1 MDAQG
6 LTSSQRKLVMWYK
19 VTELKSKG
27 LRCVQI
33 AHELGLHR
41 HTVEKYVR
49 MSLEEFQASQAYER
63 DFKYKLDIFEE
74 EVKNELIRAPYLS
87 SRQVHDHLRE
97 HHADFPEVSEK
108 TVFNLVMRVR
118 DKYRIP
124 KTYEENIRPLEK
136 LPESAPGMSMQVD
149 FGEYWMHRNDT
160 RRVKVYFFVAVMS
173 YSRHKFTYFSRSPF
187 TSELT
192 IYAHQLAFQFYGGKP
207 QEIIYDQDKV
217 LIHSENLGDVV
228 LTKAF
233 QAFVSSEHFKCV
245 FCRKSDPQSKGK
257 VENVV
262 KYIKYGFLRG
272 REFTNIE
279 MLNESA
285 LRWLARTAN
294 GLPHSTTKRIP
305 AEAFKEEQPYL
316 TPYTGTPTHPQD
328 GMKEYLVRKDNT
340 ISFHSHLYNVP
351 TGTFN
356 GDGTFVWVCIKDGKV
371 EIYSNET
378 GKMLCRHDV
387 AQIPGQAI
395 LDETIQRP
403 KLPSR
408 KELENY
414 ILSYLD
420 GNAIVAMWLKNLYE
434 SKPRYYRANIN
445 RINTELES
453 FLPEHL
459 IKAFEVC
466 LDKGDY
472 NANDLIS
479 YCDRHFGRIPKG
491 PREPSLNELLPES
504 LQQLPQRSNINDYKS
519 IFV

>member
-19 VTELKSKG
+19 VKELKSKG
-27 LRCVQI
+27 LHCAQI
-33 AHELGLHR
+33 ARELGLHR
-41 HTVEKYVR
+41 HTVEKYVK
-49 MSLEEFQASQAYER
+49 MSLEEFQASEAYER
-63 DFKYKLDIFEE
+63 GFKYKLDIFEE

-97 HHADFPEVSEK
+97 HHTDFPTVSEK
-108 TVFNLVMRVR
+108 TVFNFVMRIR
-118 DKYRIP
+118 DKYQIS
-124 KTYEENIRPLEK
+124 KTYEETFRPMEK
-136 LPESAPGMSMQVD
+136 QPESAPGVSMQAD
-149 FGEYWMHRNDT
+149 FGEYWMHRDDT
-160 RRVKVYFFVAVMS
+160 RRVKVYFFAAVMS
-173 YSRHKFTYFSRSPF
+173 HSRHKFAYFSKTPF
-187 TSELT
+187 TSELA

-207 QEIIYDQDKV
+207 KEIVYDQDKV
-217 LIHSENLGDVV
+217 FIHNENLGDVV

-233 QAFVSSEHFKCV
+233 QAFVSSEHFQCV

-257 VENVV
+257 VENAV

-294 GLPHSTTKRIP
+294 GLPHNTTKRIP

-316 TPYTGTPTHPQD
+316 APYTGTPLHPQD
-328 GMKEYLVRKDNT
+328 GMKEYLVRRDNT
-340 ISFHSHLYNVP
+340 INFHSHFYNVP

-356 GDGTFVWVCIKDGKV
+356 GDGTFVWVCVKDDHV
-371 EIYSNET
+371 EIYNNET
-378 GKMLCRHDV
+378 GKMLVRHPV
-387 AQIPGQAI
+387 AHIPGEAI
-395 LDETIQRP
+395 LDETIQRS

-420 GNAIVAMWLKNLYE
+420 GNALVAMWLKNLYE
-434 SKPRYYRANIN
+434 TKPRYYRANIS
-445 RINTELES
+445 RINAELES
-453 FLPEHL
+453 FLPEAL
-459 IKAFEVC
+459 IKSFEVC

-472 NANDLIS
+472 NANDLII
-479 YCDRHFGRIPKG
+479 YCERHFGRIPKG
-491 PREPSLNELLPES
+491 PREPSLAELLPETLHES
-504 LQQLPQRSNINDYKS
+504 PQRSNINDYKS
-519 IFV
+519 IFA

>member
-1 MDAQG
+1 M
-6 LTSSQRKLVMWYK
+6 
-19 VTELKSKG
+19 
-27 LRCVQI
+27 CI
-33 AHELGLHR
+33 AHELGLYR

-49 MSLEEFQASQAYER
+49 MMLVAFHSSQSCEWE
-63 DFKYKLDIFEE
+63 FKYKLDIYED

-87 SRQVHDHLRE
+87 SRQIHDHLRE
-97 HHADFPEVSEK
+97 HHSDFPAVSEK

-118 DKYRIP
+118 DKYRIS
-124 KTYEENIRPLEK
+124 KTYEETFRPLEK
-136 LPESAPGMSMQVD
+136 LQETAPGVSMQAD
-149 FGEYWMHRNDT
+149 FGEYWMHRDDT

-173 YSRHKFTYFSRSPF
+173 YSRHKFVYFSKTPF
-187 TSELT
+187 TSDLA
-192 IYAHQLAFQFYGGKP
+192 IYAHQLAFRFYGGKP
-207 QEIIYDQDKV
+207 REVIYDQDKV
-217 LIHSENLGDVV
+217 FIHSENYGDLV

-233 QAFVSSEHFKCV
+233 QSFVSSEHFQCV

-262 KYIKYGFLRG
+262 KYVKYGFLRG

-279 MLNESA
+279 MLNESV

-305 AEAFKEEQPYL
+305 AEAFKEEQPCL
-316 TPYTGTPTHPQD
+316 APYTGIPAHPQD

-340 ISFHSHLYNVP
+340 INFHSHFYNVP

-356 GDGTFVWVCIKDGKV
+356 GDGTFVWVCVKDGHV

-378 GKMLCRHDV
+378 GKMLVRHEMS
-387 AQIPGQAI
+387 QIPGRAI

-420 GNAIVAMWLKNLYE
+420 GNALVAMWLKNLYE
-434 SKPRYYRANIN
+434 TKPRYYRANIN
-445 RINTELES
+445 HINAELES
-453 FLPEHL
+453 FLPEAL
-459 IKAFEVC
+459 IKSFEVC

-472 NANDLIS
+472 NANDLIN
-479 YCDRHFGRIPKG
+479 YCERHFGRIPKG
-491 PREPSLNELLPES
+491 PREPSLAELLPETLRS
-504 LQQLPQRSNINDYKS
+504 LPHRLDQRQIVMYEGRYTIRSVTCR
-519 IFV
+519 FLG

>member
-6 LTSSQRKLVMWYK
+6 LTSPQRKLVMWYK
-19 VTELKSKG
+19 VKELKSKG
-27 LRCVQI
+27 LNCVQI

-41 HTVEKYVR
+41 QTVMKYEK
-49 MSLEEFQASQAYER
+49 MTLDEFQASQTYER
-63 DFKYKLDIFEE
+63 DFKHKLDIFEE
-74 EVKNELIRAPYLS
+74 EVKNELIDKPYLS
-87 SRQVHDHLRE
+87 CRQVHDHLRE
-97 HHADFPEVSEK
+97 NHSDFPDVNGK
-108 TVFNLVMRVR
+108 TVFNFVMRIR
-118 DKYRIP
+118 EKYHIT
-124 KTYEENIRPLEK
+124 KTYEETFRPMEK
-136 LPESAPGMSMQVD
+136 IPESEPGRYMQVD

-173 YSRHKFTYFSRSPF
+173 YSRHKFVYFSKTPF
-187 TSELT
+187 TSELA

-207 QEIIYDQDKV
+207 QKIVYDQDKV
-217 LIHSENLGDVV
+217 FIHNENLGDVV
-228 LTKAF
+228 LTRAF
-233 QAFVSSEHFKCV
+233 QAFVSSEHFQCV

-272 REFTNIE
+272 RDFTNIE

-305 AEAFKEEQPYL
+305 AEAFKEELQYL

-340 ISFHSHLYNVP
+340 INYHSHLYNVP

-378 GKMLCRHDV
+378 GKMLARHDV
-387 AQIPGQAI
+387 AQIPGEAI

-403 KLPSR
+403 KLPNR

-414 ILSYLD
+414 ILAYLE

-434 SKPRYYRANIN
+434 TKPRYYRANIN

-459 IKAFEVC
+459 IKGFEVC

-479 YCDRHFGRIPKG
+479 YCERHFGRIPKG
-491 PREPSLNELLPES
+491 PREPSLAELLPES
-504 LQQLPQRSNINDYKS
+504 LQLLPQRSNINDYKS

>member
-1 MDAQG
+1 
-6 LTSSQRKLVMWYK
+6 MWYK
-19 VTELKSKG
+19 VNELKTKG
-27 LRCVQI
+27 LNCVQI

-41 HTVEKYVR
+41 QTVMKYEK
-49 MSLEEFQASQAYER
+49 MSLEEFQTSQTYER
-63 DFKYKLDIFEE
+63 DFRHKLDIFEE
-74 EVKNELIRAPYLS
+74 EVKNLLARKPYLS
-87 SRQVHDHLRE
+87 CRQVHDYLRE
-97 HHADFPEVSEK
+97 HHSDCPNVNGK
-108 TVFNLVMRVR
+108 TVFNFVMRIR
-118 DKYRIP
+118 DKYHIA
-124 KTYEENIRPLEK
+124 KSYEDTFRPMEK
-136 LPESAPGMSMQVD
+136 LPESEPGRYMQVD
-149 FGEYWMHRNDT
+149 FGEYWMHRDDT
-160 RRVKVYFFVAVMS
+160 RRVKVYFFAAVMS
-173 YSRHKFTYFSRSPF
+173 YSRHKFIYFSKTPF
-187 TSELT
+187 TSELA

-207 QEIIYDQDKV
+207 QEVIYDQDKV
-217 LIHSENLGDVV
+217 FIHSENFGDLV

-233 QAFVSSEHFKCV
+233 QAFVTSEHFKCV

-272 REFTNIE
+272 RDFTNIE

-305 AEAFKEEQPYL
+305 AEAFKEELPYL

-340 ISFHSHLYNVP
+340 INVHSHFYNVP

-378 GKMLCRHDV
+378 GKMLARHNV
-387 AQIPGQAI
+387 AQIPGDAI

-403 KLPSR
+403 KLPNR

-414 ILSYLD
+414 ILAYLE
-420 GNAIVAMWLKNLYE
+420 GNAIVAMWLKNLYDT
-434 SKPRYYRANIN
+434 KPRYYRANIN
-445 RINTELES
+445 KLNTELES

-459 IKAFEVC
+459 IKGFEVC

-479 YCDRHFGRIPKG
+479 YCERHFGRIPKG
-491 PREPSLNELLPES
+491 PREPSLTELLPES

>member
-19 VTELKSKG
+19 VKELKSKG
-27 LRCVQI
+27 LHCAQI

-41 HTVEKYVR
+41 HTVEKYAR
-49 MSLEEFQASQAYER
+49 MTLDEFQASQAYER
-63 DFKYKLDIFEE
+63 DFKYKLDIFED
-74 EVKNELIRAPYLS
+74 EVKNDLIRAPYLS

-97 HHADFPEVSEK
+97 HHADFPDVSEK
-108 TVFNLVMRVR
+108 TVFNFVMRVR

-124 KTYEENIRPLEK
+124 KTYEETIRPLEK

-149 FGEYWMHRNDT
+149 FGEYWMHRNDA
-160 RRVKVYFFVAVMS
+160 RRVKVYFFAAVMS
-173 YSRHKFTYFSRSPF
+173 HSRHKFTYFSRSPF

-207 QEIIYDQDKV
+207 QEVIYDQDKV

-395 LDETIQRP
+395 LDETIKRP

-414 ILSYLD
+414 ILSYLE
-420 GNAIVAMWLKNLYE
+420 GNALVAMWLKNLYE
-434 SKPRYYRANIN
+434 TKPRYYRANIN
-445 RINTELES
+445 KLNTELES

-459 IKAFEVC
+459 IKGFEVC

-472 NANDLIS
+472 NANDLIG

-491 PREPSLNELLPES
+491 PREPSLAELLPES
-504 LQQLPQRSNINDYKS
+504 LQLMPQRSNINDYQS

>member
-1 MDAQG
+1 
-6 LTSSQRKLVMWYK
+6 MWYK
-19 VTELKSKG
+19 VKELKSKG
-27 LRCVQI
+27 LNCVQV
-33 AHELGLHR
+33 AHELGIHR
-41 HTVEKYVR
+41 QTVMKYDK
-49 MSLEEFQASQAYER
+49 MTLEEFQSSQSYER
-63 DFKYKLDIFEE
+63 EFKYKLDIYED

-87 SRQVHDHLRE
+87 SRQIHDHLRE
-97 HHADFPEVSEK
+97 HHSDFPAVSEK

-124 KTYEENIRPLEK
+124 KTYEETFRPLEK
-136 LPESAPGMSMQVD
+136 LQETAPGVSMQAD
-149 FGEYWMHRNDT
+149 FGEYWMHRDDT

-173 YSRHKFTYFSRSPF
+173 YSRHKFVYFSNTPF
-187 TSELT
+187 TSDLA
-192 IYAHQLAFQFYGGKP
+192 IYAHQLAFRFYGGKP
-207 QEIIYDQDKV
+207 REVIYDQDKV
-217 LIHSENLGDVV
+217 FIHSENYGDLV

-233 QAFVSSEHFKCV
+233 QSFVSSEHFQCV

-262 KYIKYGFLRG
+262 KYVKYGFLRG

-279 MLNESA
+279 MLNESV

-305 AEAFKEEQPYL
+305 AEAFMEEQSCL
-316 TPYTGTPTHPQD
+316 APYTGIPAHPQD

-340 ISFHSHLYNVP
+340 INFHSHFYNVP

-356 GDGTFVWVCIKDGKV
+356 GDGTFVWVCVKDGHV

-378 GKMLCRHDV
+378 GKMLVRHEMS
-387 AQIPGQAI
+387 QIPGRAI

-420 GNAIVAMWLKNLYE
+420 GNVLVAMWLKNLYE
-434 SKPRYYRANIN
+434 TKPRYYRANIN
-445 RINTELES
+445 HINAELES
-453 FLPEHL
+453 FLPEAL
-459 IKAFEVC
+459 IKSFEVC

-479 YCDRHFGRIPKG
+479 YCERHFGRIPKG
-491 PREPSLNELLPES
+491 PREPSLAELLPETLRS
-504 LQQLPQRSNINDYKS
+504 LPQRSNIDDYKS
-519 IFV
+519 IFA

>member
-19 VTELKSKG
+19 VKELKSKG
-27 LRCVQI
+27 LHCAQI

-41 HTVEKYVR
+41 HTVEKYAR
-49 MSLEEFQASQAYER
+49 MTLEGFQASQAYER
-63 DFKYKLDIFEE
+63 EFKYKLDIFEE
-74 EVKNELIRAPYLS
+74 EVKNELIKAPYLS
-87 SRQVHDHLRE
+87 CRQVHDHLRE
-97 HHADFPEVSEK
+97 RHSDFPNVSEK
-108 TVFNLVMRVR
+108 TVFNFVMRIR
-118 DKYRIP
+118 EKYGVP
-124 KTYEENIRPLEK
+124 KTYEDTLRPLEK
-136 LPESAPGMSMQVD
+136 LPETAPGVSMQVD
-149 FGEYWMHRNDT
+149 FGEYWMRRDDT
-160 RRVKVYFFVAVMS
+160 RRTKVYFFAAVMS
-173 YSRHKFTYFSRSPF
+173 YSRHKFTYFSKTPF
-187 TSELT
+187 TSDLA

-207 QEIIYDQDKV
+207 QEVIYDQDKV
-217 LIHSENLGDVV
+217 FIHSENFGDLV

-233 QAFVSSEHFKCV
+233 QAFVTSEHFKCV

-272 REFTNIE
+272 RDFTNIE

-305 AEAFKEEQPYL
+305 QEAFMEESPYL

-340 ISFHSHLYNVP
+340 INVHSHFYNVP

-378 GKMLCRHDV
+378 GKMLARHDV

-420 GNAIVAMWLKNLYE
+420 GNAIVAMWLKNLYDT
-434 SKPRYYRANIN
+434 KPRYYRANIKKL
-445 RINTELES
+445 NTELES

-459 IKAFEVC
+459 IKGFEVC

-479 YCDRHFGRIPKG
+479 YCERHFGRIPKG
-491 PREPSLNELLPES
+491 PREPSLSELLPES

>member
-1 MDAQG
+1 
-6 LTSSQRKLVMWYK
+6 MWYK
-19 VTELKSKG
+19 VKELKSKG
-27 LRCVQI
+27 LNCVQV
-33 AHELGLHR
+33 AHELGIHR
-41 HTVEKYVR
+41 QTVMKYDK
-49 MSLEEFQASQAYER
+49 MTLEEFQSSQSYER
-63 DFKYKLDIFEE
+63 EFKYKLDIYED

-87 SRQVHDHLRE
+87 SRQIHDHLRE
-97 HHADFPEVSEK
+97 HHSDFPAVSEK

-118 DKYRIP
+118 DKYRIS
-124 KTYEENIRPLEK
+124 KTYEETFRPLEK
-136 LPESAPGMSMQVD
+136 LQETAPGVSMQAD
-149 FGEYWMHRNDT
+149 FGEYWMHRDDT

-173 YSRHKFTYFSRSPF
+173 YSRHKFVYFSKTPF
-187 TSELT
+187 TSDLA
-192 IYAHQLAFQFYGGKP
+192 IYAHQLAFRFYGGKP
-207 QEIIYDQDKV
+207 REVIYDQDKV
-217 LIHSENLGDVV
+217 FIHSENYGDLV

-233 QAFVSSEHFKCV
+233 QSFVSSEHFQCV

-262 KYIKYGFLRG
+262 KYVKYGFLRG

-279 MLNESA
+279 MLNESV

-305 AEAFKEEQPYL
+305 AEAFMEEQSCL
-316 TPYTGTPTHPQD
+316 APYTGIPAHPQD

-340 ISFHSHLYNVP
+340 INFHSHFYNVP

-356 GDGTFVWVCIKDGKV
+356 GDGTFVWVCVKDGHV

-378 GKMLCRHDV
+378 GKMLVRHEMS
-387 AQIPGQAI
+387 QIPGRAI

-420 GNAIVAMWLKNLYE
+420 GNALVAMWLKNLYE
-434 SKPRYYRANIN
+434 TKPRYYRANIN
-445 RINTELES
+445 HINAELES
-453 FLPEHL
+453 FLPEAL
-459 IKAFEVC
+459 IKSFEVC

-472 NANDLIS
+472 NANDLIN
-479 YCDRHFGRIPKG
+479 YCERHFGRIPKG
-491 PREPSLNELLPES
+491 PREPSLAELLPETLRS
-504 LQQLPQRSNINDYKS
+504 LPQRSNIDDYKS
-519 IFV
+519 IFA

>member
-6 LTSSQRKLVMWYK
+6 LTSPQRKLVMWYK
-19 VTELKSKG
+19 VKELKSKG
-27 LRCVQI
+27 LNCVQI

-41 HTVEKYVR
+41 QTVMKYEK
-49 MSLEEFQASQAYER
+49 MTLDEFQASQTYER
-63 DFKYKLDIFEE
+63 DFKHKLDIFEE
-74 EVKNELIRAPYLS
+74 EVKNELIDKPYLS
-87 SRQVHDHLRE
+87 CRQVHDHLRE
-97 HHADFPEVSEK
+97 NHSDFPDVNGK
-108 TVFNLVMRVR
+108 TVFNFVMRIR
-118 DKYRIP
+118 EKYHIT
-124 KTYEENIRPLEK
+124 KTYEETFRPMEK
-136 LPESAPGMSMQVD
+136 IPESEPGRYMQVD

-160 RRVKVYFFVAVMS
+160 RRVKVYFFVSVMS
-173 YSRHKFTYFSRSPF
+173 YSRHKFVYFSKTPF
-187 TSELT
+187 TSELA

-207 QEIIYDQDKV
+207 QKIVYDQDKV
-217 LIHSENLGDVV
+217 FIHNENLGDVV
-228 LTKAF
+228 LTRAF
-233 QAFVSSEHFKCV
+233 QAFVSSEHFQCV

-272 REFTNIE
+272 RDFTNIE

-294 GLPHSTTKRIP
+294 GLSHSTTKRIP
-305 AEAFKEEQPYL
+305 TEAFKEELPYL

-340 ISFHSHLYNVP
+340 INFHSHLYNVP

-356 GDGTFVWVCIKDGKV
+356 GDGTFVWVCVKDGKV

-378 GKMLCRHDV
+378 GKMLARHDV
-387 AQIPGQAI
+387 AQIPGEAI

-403 KLPSR
+403 KLPNR

-414 ILSYLD
+414 ILAYLE

-434 SKPRYYRANIN
+434 TKPRYYRANIN

-459 IKAFEVC
+459 IKGFEVC

-479 YCDRHFGRIPKG
+479 YCERHFGRIPKG
-491 PREPSLNELLPES
+491 PREPSLEELLPES

>member
-6 LTSSQRKLVMWYK
+6 ITGPNRKLVMWYK
-19 VTELKSKG
+19 VKELKSKG
-27 LRCVQI
+27 LNCVQV
-33 AHELGLHR
+33 AHELGIHR
-41 HTVEKYVR
+41 QTVMKYDK
-49 MSLEEFQASQAYER
+49 MTLEEFQSSQSYER
-63 DFKYKLDIFEE
+63 EFKYKLDIYEE

-87 SRQVHDHLRE
+87 SRQIHDHLRE
-97 HHADFPEVSEK
+97 HHSDFPAVSEK

-124 KTYEENIRPLEK
+124 KTYEETFRPLEK
-136 LPESAPGMSMQVD
+136 LQETAPGVSMQAD
-149 FGEYWMHRNDT
+149 FGEYWMHRDDT

-173 YSRHKFTYFSRSPF
+173 YSRHKFVYFSKTPF
-187 TSELT
+187 TSDLA

-207 QEIIYDQDKV
+207 REVIYDQDKV
-217 LIHSENLGDVV
+217 FIHSENYGDLV

-233 QAFVSSEHFKCV
+233 QSFVSSEHFQCV

-262 KYIKYGFLRG
+262 KYVKYGFLRG

-279 MLNESA
+279 MLNESV

-305 AEAFKEEQPYL
+305 AEAFMEEQSCL
-316 TPYTGTPTHPQD
+316 APYTGIPAHPQD

-340 ISFHSHLYNVP
+340 INFHSHFYNVP

-356 GDGTFVWVCIKDGKV
+356 GDGTFVWVCVKDGHV

-378 GKMLCRHDV
+378 GKMLVRHEMS
-387 AQIPGQAI
+387 QIPGRAI

-420 GNAIVAMWLKNLYE
+420 GNALVAMWLKNLYE
-434 SKPRYYRANIN
+434 TKPRYYRANIN
-445 RINTELES
+445 HINAELES
-453 FLPEHL
+453 FLPEAL
-459 IKAFEVC
+459 IKSFEVC

-472 NANDLIS
+472 NANDLIN
-479 YCDRHFGRIPKG
+479 YCERHFGRIPKG
-491 PREPSLNELLPES
+491 PREPSLAELLPETLRS
-504 LQQLPQRSNINDYKS
+504 LPQRSNIDDYKS
-519 IFV
+519 IFA

>member
-1 MDAQG
+1 
-6 LTSSQRKLVMWYK
+6 MWYK

-217 LIHSENLGDVV
+217 IIHSENLGDVV

-233 QAFVSSEHFKCV
+233 QAFVSSEHFKCPPAGAYP
-245 FCRKSDPQSKGK
+245 CTAAPWLSICSAH
-257 VENVV
+257 
-262 KYIKYGFLRG
+262 RG
-272 REFTNIE
+272 RS
-279 MLNESA
+279 L
-285 LRWLARTAN
+285 L
-294 GLPHSTTKRIP
+294 
-305 AEAFKEEQPYL
+305 
-316 TPYTGTPTHPQD
+316 D
-328 GMKEYLVRKDNT
+328 
-340 ISFHSHLYNVP
+340 VP
-351 TGTFN
+351 F
-356 GDGTFVWVCIKDGKV
+356 FCIFAK
-371 EIYSNET
+371 
-378 GKMLCRHDV
+378 
-387 AQIPGQAI
+387 
-395 LDETIQRP
+395 
-403 KLPSR
+403 
-408 KELENY
+408 
-414 ILSYLD
+414 
-420 GNAIVAMWLKNLYE
+420 
-434 SKPRYYRANIN
+434 
-445 RINTELES
+445 
-453 FLPEHL
+453 
-459 IKAFEVC
+459 
-466 LDKGDY
+466 
-472 NANDLIS
+472 
-479 YCDRHFGRIPKG
+479 
-491 PREPSLNELLPES
+491 
-504 LQQLPQRSNINDYKS
+504 
-519 IFV
+519 

>member
-1 MDAQG
+1 MDAQR

-19 VTELKSKG
+19 VKELKSKG
-27 LRCVQI
+27 LHCAQI
-33 AHELGLHR
+33 ARELGLHR
-41 HTVEKYVR
+41 HTVEKYVK
-49 MSLEEFQASQAYER
+49 MSLEEFQASEAYER

-97 HHADFPEVSEK
+97 HHTDFPTVSEK
-108 TVFNLVMRVR
+108 TVFNFVMRIR
-118 DKYRIP
+118 DKYQIS
-124 KTYEENIRPLEK
+124 KTYEETFRPMEK
-136 LPESAPGMSMQVD
+136 QPESAPGVSMQAD
-149 FGEYWMHRNDT
+149 FGEYWMHRDDT
-160 RRVKVYFFVAVMS
+160 RRVKVYFFATVMS
-173 YSRHKFTYFSRSPF
+173 HSRHKFAYFSKTPF
-187 TSELT
+187 TSELA

-207 QEIIYDQDKV
+207 KEIVYDQDKV
-217 LIHSENLGDVV
+217 FIHNENLGDVV

-233 QAFVSSEHFKCV
+233 QAFVSSEHFQCV

-316 TPYTGTPTHPQD
+316 APYTGTPLHPQD
-328 GMKEYLVRKDNT
+328 GMKEYLVRRDNT
-340 ISFHSHLYNVP
+340 INFHSHFYNVP

-356 GDGTFVWVCIKDGKV
+356 GDGTFVWVCVKDDHV
-371 EIYSNET
+371 EIYNNET
-378 GKMLCRHDV
+378 GKMLVRHPV
-387 AQIPGQAI
+387 AHIPGEAI
-395 LDETIQRP
+395 LDETIQRS

-420 GNAIVAMWLKNLYE
+420 GNALVAMWLKNLYE
-434 SKPRYYRANIN
+434 TKPRYYRANIS
-445 RINTELES
+445 RINAELES
-453 FLPEHL
+453 FLPEAL
-459 IKAFEVC
+459 IKSFEVC

-472 NANDLIS
+472 NANDLII
-479 YCDRHFGRIPKG
+479 YCERHFGRIPKG
-491 PREPSLNELLPES
+491 PREPSLAELLPETLHES
-504 LQQLPQRSNINDYKS
+504 PQRSNINDYKS
-519 IFV
+519 IFA

>member
-1 MDAQG
+1 
-6 LTSSQRKLVMWYK
+6 MWYK
-19 VTELKSKG
+19 VKELKSKG
-27 LRCVQI
+27 LNCVQI

-41 HTVEKYVR
+41 QTVMKYEK
-49 MSLEEFQASQAYER
+49 MTLDEFQASQTYER
-63 DFKYKLDIFEE
+63 DFKHKLDIFEE
-74 EVKNELIRAPYLS
+74 EVKNELIDKPYLS
-87 SRQVHDHLRE
+87 CRQVHDHLRE
-97 HHADFPEVSEK
+97 NHSDFPDVNGK
-108 TVFNLVMRVR
+108 TVFNFVMRIR
-118 DKYRIP
+118 EKYHIT
-124 KTYEENIRPLEK
+124 KTYEETFRPMEK
-136 LPESAPGMSMQVD
+136 IPESEPGHYMQVD

-173 YSRHKFTYFSRSPF
+173 YSRHKFVYFSKTPF
-187 TSELT
+187 TSELA

-207 QEIIYDQDKV
+207 QKIVYDQDKV
-217 LIHSENLGDVV
+217 FIHNENLGDVV
-228 LTKAF
+228 LTRAF
-233 QAFVSSEHFKCV
+233 QAFVSSEHFQCV

-272 REFTNIE
+272 RDFTNIE

-305 AEAFKEEQPYL
+305 TEAFKEELPYL

-340 ISFHSHLYNVP
+340 INFHSHLYNVP

-356 GDGTFVWVCIKDGKV
+356 GDGTFVWVCVKDGKV

-378 GKMLCRHDV
+378 GKMLARHDV
-387 AQIPGQAI
+387 AQIPGEAI

-403 KLPSR
+403 KLPNR

-414 ILSYLD
+414 ILAYLE

-434 SKPRYYRANIN
+434 TKPRYYRANIN

-459 IKAFEVC
+459 IKGFEVC

-479 YCDRHFGRIPKG
+479 YCERHFGRIPKG
-491 PREPSLNELLPES
+491 PREPSLAELLPES

>member
-1 MDAQG
+1 MDAPG

-19 VTELKSKG
+19 VKELKSKG
-27 LRCVQI
+27 LNCVQV
-33 AHELGLHR
+33 AHELGIHR
-41 HTVEKYVR
+41 QTVMKYDK
-49 MSLEEFQASQAYER
+49 MTLEEFQSSQSYER
-63 DFKYKLDIFEE
+63 EFKYKLDIYED

-87 SRQVHDHLRE
+87 SRQIHDHLRE
-97 HHADFPEVSEK
+97 HHSDFPAVSEK

-118 DKYRIP
+118 DKYRIS
-124 KTYEENIRPLEK
+124 KTYEETFRPLEK
-136 LPESAPGMSMQVD
+136 LQETAPGVSMQAD
-149 FGEYWMHRNDT
+149 FGEYWMHRDDT

-173 YSRHKFTYFSRSPF
+173 YSRHKFVYFSKTPF
-187 TSELT
+187 TSDLA
-192 IYAHQLAFQFYGGKP
+192 IYAHQLAFRFYGGKP
-207 QEIIYDQDKV
+207 REVIYDQDKV
-217 LIHSENLGDVV
+217 FIHSENYGDLV

-233 QAFVSSEHFKCV
+233 QSFVSSEHFQCV

-262 KYIKYGFLRG
+262 KYVKYGFLRG

-279 MLNESA
+279 MLNESV

-305 AEAFKEEQPYL
+305 AEAFMEEQSCL
-316 TPYTGTPTHPQD
+316 APYTGIPAHPQD

-340 ISFHSHLYNVP
+340 INFHSHFYNVP

-356 GDGTFVWVCIKDGKV
+356 GDGTFVWVCVKDGHV

-378 GKMLCRHDV
+378 GKMLVRHEMS
-387 AQIPGQAI
+387 QIPGRAI

-420 GNAIVAMWLKNLYE
+420 GNALVAMWLKNLYE
-434 SKPRYYRANIN
+434 TKPRYYRANIN
-445 RINTELES
+445 HINAELES
-453 FLPEHL
+453 FLPEAL
-459 IKAFEVC
+459 IKSFEVC

-472 NANDLIS
+472 NANDLIN
-479 YCDRHFGRIPKG
+479 YCERHFGRIPKG
-491 PREPSLNELLPES
+491 PREPSLAELLPETLRS
-504 LQQLPQRSNINDYKS
+504 LPQRSNIDDYKS
-519 IFV
+519 IFA

>member
-19 VTELKSKG
+19 VKELKSKG
-27 LRCVQI
+27 LHCAQI
-33 AHELGLHR
+33 ARELGLHR
-41 HTVEKYVR
+41 HTVEKYVK
-49 MSLEEFQASQAYER
+49 MSLAEFQASEAYER

-97 HHADFPEVSEK
+97 HHTDFPTVSEK
-108 TVFNLVMRVR
+108 TVFNFVMRIR
-118 DKYRIP
+118 DKYQIS
-124 KTYEENIRPLEK
+124 KTYEEMFRPMEK
-136 LPESAPGMSMQVD
+136 QPESAPGVSMQAD
-149 FGEYWMHRNDT
+149 FGEYWMHRDDT
-160 RRVKVYFFVAVMS
+160 RRVKVYFFAAVMS
-173 YSRHKFTYFSRSPF
+173 HSRHKFAYFSKTPF
-187 TSELT
+187 TSELA

-207 QEIIYDQDKV
+207 KEIVYDQDKV
-217 LIHSENLGDVV
+217 FIHNENLGDVV

-233 QAFVSSEHFKCV
+233 QAFVSSEHFQCV

-316 TPYTGTPTHPQD
+316 TPYTGTPLHPQD
-328 GMKEYLVRKDNT
+328 GMKEYLVRRDNT
-340 ISFHSHLYNVP
+340 INFHSHFYNVP

-356 GDGTFVWVCIKDGKV
+356 GDGTFVWVCVKDDHV
-371 EIYSNET
+371 EIYNNET
-378 GKMLCRHDV
+378 GKMLVRHPV
-387 AQIPGQAI
+387 AHIPGEAI
-395 LDETIQRP
+395 LDETIQRS

-420 GNAIVAMWLKNLYE
+420 GNALVAMWLKNLYE
-434 SKPRYYRANIN
+434 TKPRYYRANIS
-445 RINTELES
+445 RINAELES
-453 FLPEHL
+453 FLPEAL
-459 IKAFEVC
+459 IKSFEVC

-472 NANDLIS
+472 NANDLII
-479 YCDRHFGRIPKG
+479 YCERHFGRIPKG
-491 PREPSLNELLPES
+491 PREPSLAELLPET
-504 LQQLPQRSNINDYKS
+504 LHDGPQRSNINDYKS
-519 IFV
+519 IFA

>member
-1 MDAQG
+1 
-6 LTSSQRKLVMWYK
+6 MWYK
-19 VTELKSKG
+19 VKELKSKG
-27 LRCVQI
+27 LNCVQV
-33 AHELGLHR
+33 AHELGIHR
-41 HTVEKYVR
+41 QTVMKYDK
-49 MSLEEFQASQAYER
+49 MTLEEFQSSQSYER
-63 DFKYKLDIFEE
+63 EFKYKLDIYED

-87 SRQVHDHLRE
+87 SRQIHDHLRE
-97 HHADFPEVSEK
+97 HHSDFPAVSEK

-124 KTYEENIRPLEK
+124 KTYEETFRPLEK
-136 LPESAPGMSMQVD
+136 LQETAPGVSMQAD
-149 FGEYWMHRNDT
+149 FGEYWMHRDDT

-173 YSRHKFTYFSRSPF
+173 YSRHKFVYFSKTPF
-187 TSELT
+187 TSDLA
-192 IYAHQLAFQFYGGKP
+192 IYAHQLAFRFYGGKP
-207 QEIIYDQDKV
+207 REVIYDQDKV
-217 LIHSENLGDVV
+217 FIHSENYGDLV

-233 QAFVSSEHFKCV
+233 QSFVSSEHFQCV

-262 KYIKYGFLRG
+262 KYVKYGFLRG

-279 MLNESA
+279 MLNESV

-294 GLPHSTTKRIP
+294 GLLHSTTKRIP
-305 AEAFKEEQPYL
+305 AEAFMEEQSCL
-316 TPYTGTPTHPQD
+316 APYTGIPAHPQD

-340 ISFHSHLYNVP
+340 INFHSHFYNVP

-356 GDGTFVWVCIKDGKV
+356 GDGTFVWVCVKDGHV

-378 GKMLCRHDV
+378 GKMLVRHEMS
-387 AQIPGQAI
+387 QIPGRAI

-420 GNAIVAMWLKNLYE
+420 GNALVAMWLKNLYE
-434 SKPRYYRANIN
+434 TKPRYYRANIN
-445 RINTELES
+445 HINAELES
-453 FLPEHL
+453 FLPEAL
-459 IKAFEVC
+459 IKSFEVC

-472 NANDLIS
+472 NANDLIN
-479 YCDRHFGRIPKG
+479 YCERHFGRIPKG
-491 PREPSLNELLPES
+491 PREPSLAELLPETLRS
-504 LQQLPQRSNINDYKS
+504 LPQRSNIDDYKS
-519 IFV
+519 IFA

>member
-6 LTSSQRKLVMWYK
+6 ITGPNRKLVMWYK
-19 VTELKSKG
+19 VKELKSKG
-27 LRCVQI
+27 LNCVQV
-33 AHELGLHR
+33 AHELGIHR
-41 HTVEKYVR
+41 QTVMKYDK
-49 MSLEEFQASQAYER
+49 MTLEEFQSSQSYER
-63 DFKYKLDIFEE
+63 EFKYKLDIYED

-87 SRQVHDHLRE
+87 SRQIHDHLRE
-97 HHADFPEVSEK
+97 HHSDFPAVSEK

-124 KTYEENIRPLEK
+124 KTYEETFRPLEK
-136 LPESAPGMSMQVD
+136 LQETAPGVSMQAD
-149 FGEYWMHRNDT
+149 FGEYWMHRDDT

-173 YSRHKFTYFSRSPF
+173 YSRHKFVYFSKTPF
-187 TSELT
+187 TSDLA
-192 IYAHQLAFQFYGGKP
+192 IYAHQLAFRFYGGKP
-207 QEIIYDQDKV
+207 REVIYDQDKV
-217 LIHSENLGDVV
+217 FIHSENYGDLV

-233 QAFVSSEHFKCV
+233 QSFVSSEHFQCV

-262 KYIKYGFLRG
+262 KYVKYGFLRG

-279 MLNESA
+279 MLNESV

-305 AEAFKEEQPYL
+305 AEAFMEEQSCL
-316 TPYTGTPTHPQD
+316 APYTGIPAHPQD

-340 ISFHSHLYNVP
+340 INFHSHFYNVP

-356 GDGTFVWVCIKDGKV
+356 GDGTFVWVCVKDGHV

-378 GKMLCRHDV
+378 GKMLVRHEMS
-387 AQIPGQAI
+387 QIPGRAI

-420 GNAIVAMWLKNLYE
+420 GNALVAMWLKNLYE
-434 SKPRYYRANIN
+434 TKPRYYRANIN
-445 RINTELES
+445 HINAELES
-453 FLPEHL
+453 FLPEAL
-459 IKAFEVC
+459 IKSFEVC

-472 NANDLIS
+472 NANDLIN
-479 YCDRHFGRIPKG
+479 YCERHFGRIPKG
-491 PREPSLNELLPES
+491 PREPSLAELLPETLRS
-504 LQQLPQRSNINDYKS
+504 LPQRSNIDDYKS
-519 IFV
+519 IFA

>member
-378 GKMLCRHDV
+378 GKILCRHDV

>member
-6 LTSSQRKLVMWYK
+6 LTSPQRKLVMWYK
-19 VTELKSKG
+19 VKELKSKG
-27 LRCVQI
+27 LNCVQI

-41 HTVEKYVR
+41 QTVMKYEK
-49 MSLEEFQASQAYER
+49 MTLDEFQASQTYER
-63 DFKYKLDIFEE
+63 DFKHKLDIFEE
-74 EVKNELIRAPYLS
+74 EVKNELIDKPYLS
-87 SRQVHDHLRE
+87 CRQVHDHLRE
-97 HHADFPEVSEK
+97 NHSDFPDVNGK
-108 TVFNLVMRVR
+108 TVFNFVMRIR
-118 DKYRIP
+118 EKYHIT
-124 KTYEENIRPLEK
+124 KTYEETFRPMEK
-136 LPESAPGMSMQVD
+136 IPESEPGHYMQVD

-173 YSRHKFTYFSRSPF
+173 YSRHKFVYFSKTPF
-187 TSELT
+187 TSELA

-207 QEIIYDQDKV
+207 QKIVYDQDKV
-217 LIHSENLGDVV
+217 FIHNENLGDVV
-228 LTKAF
+228 LTRAF
-233 QAFVSSEHFKCV
+233 QAFVSSEHFQCV

-272 REFTNIE
+272 RDFTNIE

-305 AEAFKEEQPYL
+305 TEAFKEELPYL

-340 ISFHSHLYNVP
+340 INFHSHLYNVP

-356 GDGTFVWVCIKDGKV
+356 GDGTFVWVCVKDGKV

-378 GKMLCRHDV
+378 GKMLARHDV
-387 AQIPGQAI
+387 AQIPGEAI

-403 KLPSR
+403 KLPNR

-414 ILSYLD
+414 ILAYLE

-434 SKPRYYRANIN
+434 TKPRYYRANIN

-459 IKAFEVC
+459 IKGFEVC

-479 YCDRHFGRIPKG
+479 YCERHFGRIPKG
-491 PREPSLNELLPES
+491 PREPSLAELLPES

>member
-19 VTELKSKG
+19 VKELKSKR
-27 LRCVQI
+27 LHCAQI
-33 AHELGLHR
+33 ARELGLHR
-41 HTVEKYVR
+41 HTVEKYAK
-49 MSLEEFQASQAYER
+49 MSLEEFQASEAYER

-97 HHADFPEVSEK
+97 HHTDFPTVSEK
-108 TVFNLVMRVR
+108 TVFNFVMRIR
-118 DKYRIP
+118 DKYQIS
-124 KTYEENIRPLEK
+124 KTYEETFRPMEK
-136 LPESAPGMSMQVD
+136 QPESAPGVTMQAD
-149 FGEYWMHRNDT
+149 FGEYWMHRDDT
-160 RRVKVYFFVAVMS
+160 RRVKVYFFAAVMS
-173 YSRHKFTYFSRSPF
+173 HSRHKFTYFSKTPF
-187 TSELT
+187 TSELA

-207 QEIIYDQDKV
+207 KEIVYDQDKV
-217 LIHSENLGDVV
+217 FIHDENLGDVV

-233 QAFVSSEHFKCV
+233 QAFVSSEHFQCV

-285 LRWLARTAN
+285 IRWLARTAN

-316 TPYTGTPTHPQD
+316 TPYTGTPLHPQD
-328 GMKEYLVRKDNT
+328 GMKEYLVRRDNT
-340 ISFHSHLYNVP
+340 INFHSHFYNVP

-356 GDGTFVWVCIKDGKV
+356 GDGTFVWVCVKDNHV
-371 EIYSNET
+371 EIFSNET
-378 GKMLCRHDV
+378 GKMLSRHPV
-387 AQIPGQAI
+387 ATIPGEAI

-420 GNAIVAMWLKNLYE
+420 GNALVAMWLKNLYE
-434 SKPRYYRANIN
+434 TKPRYYRANIS
-445 RINTELES
+445 RINAELES
-453 FLPEHL
+453 FLPEAL
-459 IKAFEVC
+459 IKSFEVC

-479 YCDRHFGRIPKG
+479 YCERHFGRIPKG
-491 PREPSLNELLPES
+491 PREPSLAALLPETLHES
-504 LQQLPQRSNINDYKS
+504 PQRSNINDYKS
-519 IFV
+519 IFA

>member
-19 VTELKSKG
+19 VKELKSKG
-27 LRCVQI
+27 LHCAQI

-41 HTVEKYVR
+41 HTVEKYVK
-49 MSLEEFQASQAYER
+49 MSLAEFQASEAYER

-97 HHADFPEVSEK
+97 HHTDFPTVSEK
-108 TVFNLVMRVR
+108 TVFNFVMRIR
-118 DKYRIP
+118 DKYQIS
-124 KTYEENIRPLEK
+124 KTYEETFRPMEK
-136 LPESAPGMSMQVD
+136 QPESAPGVTMQVD
-149 FGEYWMHRNDT
+149 FGEYWMHRDDT
-160 RRVKVYFFVAVMS
+160 RRVKVYFFAAVMS
-173 YSRHKFTYFSRSPF
+173 HSRHKFAYFSKTPF
-187 TSELT
+187 TSELA

-207 QEIIYDQDKV
+207 KEIVYDQDKV
-217 LIHSENLGDVV
+217 FIHNENLGDVV

-233 QAFVSSEHFKCV
+233 QAFVSSEHFQCV

-316 TPYTGTPTHPQD
+316 APYTGTPLHPQD
-328 GMKEYLVRKDNT
+328 GMKEYLVRRDNT
-340 ISFHSHLYNVP
+340 INFHSHFYNVP

-356 GDGTFVWVCIKDGKV
+356 GDETFVWVCVKDDHV
-371 EIYSNET
+371 EIYNNET
-378 GKMLCRHDV
+378 GKMLVRHPV
-387 AQIPGQAI
+387 AHIPGEAI
-395 LDETIQRP
+395 LDETIQRS

-420 GNAIVAMWLKNLYE
+420 GNALVAMWLKNLYE
-434 SKPRYYRANIN
+434 TKPRYYRANIS
-445 RINTELES
+445 RINAELES
-453 FLPEHL
+453 FLPEAL
-459 IKAFEVC
+459 IKSFEVC

-472 NANDLIS
+472 NANDLII
-479 YCDRHFGRIPKG
+479 YCERHFGRIPKG
-491 PREPSLNELLPES
+491 PREPSLAELLPETLHES
-504 LQQLPQRSNINDYKS
+504 PQRSNINDYKS
-519 IFV
+519 IFA

>member
-1 MDAQG
+1 MDAQR

-19 VTELKSKG
+19 VKELKSKG
-27 LRCVQI
+27 LHCAQI
-33 AHELGLHR
+33 ARELGLHR
-41 HTVEKYVR
+41 HTVEKYVK
-49 MSLEEFQASQAYER
+49 MSLAEFQASEAYER

-97 HHADFPEVSEK
+97 HHTDFPTVSEK
-108 TVFNLVMRVR
+108 TVFNFVMRIR
-118 DKYRIP
+118 DKYQIS
-124 KTYEENIRPLEK
+124 KTYEETFRPMEK
-136 LPESAPGMSMQVD
+136 QPESAPGVTMQVD
-149 FGEYWMHRNDT
+149 FGEYWMHRDDT
-160 RRVKVYFFVAVMS
+160 RRVKVYFFAAVMS
-173 YSRHKFTYFSRSPF
+173 HSRHKFAYFSKTPF
-187 TSELT
+187 TSELA

-207 QEIIYDQDKV
+207 KEIVYDQDKV
-217 LIHSENLGDVV
+217 FIHNENLGDVV

-233 QAFVSSEHFKCV
+233 QAFVSSEHFQCV

-257 VENVV
+257 VENAV

-285 LRWLARTAN
+285 IRWLARTAN

-316 TPYTGTPTHPQD
+316 APYTGTPLHPQD
-328 GMKEYLVRKDNT
+328 CMKEYLVRRDNT
-340 ISFHSHLYNVP
+340 INFHSHFYNVP

-356 GDGTFVWVCIKDGKV
+356 GDGTFVWVCVKDDHV
-371 EIYSNET
+371 EIYNNET
-378 GKMLCRHDV
+378 GKMLVRHPV
-387 AQIPGQAI
+387 AHIPGEAI
-395 LDETIQRP
+395 LDETIQRS

-420 GNAIVAMWLKNLYE
+420 GNALVAMWLKNLYE
-434 SKPRYYRANIN
+434 TKPRYYRANIS
-445 RINTELES
+445 RINAELES
-453 FLPEHL
+453 FLPEAL
-459 IKAFEVC
+459 IKSFEVC

-472 NANDLIS
+472 NANDLII
-479 YCDRHFGRIPKG
+479 YCERHFGRIPKG
-491 PREPSLNELLPES
+491 PREPSLAELLPETLHES
-504 LQQLPQRSNINDYKS
+504 PQRSNINDYKS
-519 IFV
+519 IFA

>member
-1 MDAQG
+1 
-6 LTSSQRKLVMWYK
+6 MWYK
-19 VTELKSKG
+19 VKELKSKG
-27 LRCVQI
+27 LNCVQV
-33 AHELGLHR
+33 AHELGIHR
-41 HTVEKYVR
+41 QTVMKYDK
-49 MSLEEFQASQAYER
+49 MTLEEFQSSQSYER
-63 DFKYKLDIFEE
+63 EFKYKLDIYED

-87 SRQVHDHLRE
+87 SRQIHDHLRE
-97 HHADFPEVSEK
+97 HHSDFPAVSEK

-124 KTYEENIRPLEK
+124 KTYEETFRPLEK
-136 LPESAPGMSMQVD
+136 LQETAPGVSMQAD
-149 FGEYWMHRNDT
+149 FGEYWMHRDDT

-173 YSRHKFTYFSRSPF
+173 YSRHKFVYFSKTPF
-187 TSELT
+187 TSDLA
-192 IYAHQLAFQFYGGKP
+192 IYAHQLAFRFYGGKP
-207 QEIIYDQDKV
+207 REVIYDQDKV
-217 LIHSENLGDVV
+217 FIHSENYGDLV

-233 QAFVSSEHFKCV
+233 QSFVSSEHFQCV

-262 KYIKYGFLRG
+262 KYVKYGFLRG

-279 MLNESA
+279 MLNESV

-305 AEAFKEEQPYL
+305 AEAFMEEQSCL
-316 TPYTGTPTHPQD
+316 APYTGIPAHPQD
-328 GMKEYLVRKDNT
+328 GMQEYLLRKDNT
-340 ISFHSHLYNVP
+340 INFHSHFYNVP

-356 GDGTFVWVCIKDGKV
+356 GDGTFVWVCVKDGHV

-378 GKMLCRHDV
+378 GKMLVRHEMS
-387 AQIPGQAI
+387 QIPGRAI

-420 GNAIVAMWLKNLYE
+420 GNALVAMWLKNLYE
-434 SKPRYYRANIN
+434 TKPRYYRANIN
-445 RINTELES
+445 HINAELES
-453 FLPEHL
+453 FLPEAL
-459 IKAFEVC
+459 IKSFEVC

-472 NANDLIS
+472 NANDLIN
-479 YCDRHFGRIPKG
+479 YCERHFGRIPKG
-491 PREPSLNELLPES
+491 PREPSLAELLPETLRS
-504 LQQLPQRSNINDYKS
+504 LPQRSNIDDYKS
-519 IFV
+519 IFA

>member
-1 MDAQG
+1 
-6 LTSSQRKLVMWYK
+6 MWYK
-19 VTELKSKG
+19 IKELKSKG
-27 LRCVQI
+27 LNCVQI
-33 AHELGLHR
+33 GHELGLHR
-41 HTVEKYVR
+41 QTVMKYDK
-49 MSLEEFQASQAYER
+49 MALEEFQASQTYER
-63 DFKYKLDIFEE
+63 DFKHKLDIFEE
-74 EVKNELIRAPYLS
+74 EVKDELFRKPYLS
-87 SRQVHDHLRE
+87 CRQVHDHLRE
-97 HHADFPEVSEK
+97 RHPDFPNVNGK
-108 TVFNLVMRVR
+108 TVFNFVMRIR
-118 DKYRIP
+118 DKYHIT
-124 KTYEENIRPLEK
+124 KTYEETFRPMEK
-136 LPESAPGMSMQVD
+136 LPESNPGKSMQVD
-149 FGEYWMHRNDT
+149 FGEYWMHRDDT
-160 RRVKVYFFVAVMS
+160 RRVKVYFFAAVMS
-173 YSRHKFTYFSRSPF
+173 YSRHKFTYFSKTPF
-187 TSELT
+187 TSELA

-207 QEIIYDQDKV
+207 QEVIYDQDKV
-217 LIHSENLGDVV
+217 FIHSENFGDLV

-233 QAFVSSEHFKCV
+233 QAFVTSEHFKCV

-272 REFTNIE
+272 RDFTNIE

-305 AEAFKEEQPYL
+305 AEAFKEELPYL

-340 ISFHSHLYNVP
+340 INFHSHLYNVP

-378 GKMLCRHDV
+378 GKMLARHNV
-387 AQIPGQAI
+387 AQIPGEAI

-403 KLPSR
+403 KLPNR

-414 ILSYLD
+414 ILAYLE

-434 SKPRYYRANIN
+434 TKPRYYRANIN

-459 IKAFEVC
+459 IKGFEVC

-479 YCDRHFGRIPKG
+479 YCERHFGRIPKG
-491 PREPSLNELLPES
+491 PREPSLAELLPES

>member
-1 MDAQG
+1 MDAQR

-19 VTELKSKG
+19 VKELKSKG
-27 LRCVQI
+27 LHCAQI
-33 AHELGLHR
+33 ARELGLHR
-41 HTVEKYVR
+41 HTVEKYAK
-49 MSLEEFQASQAYER
+49 MSLEEFQASEAYER

-97 HHADFPEVSEK
+97 HHTDFPTVSEK
-108 TVFNLVMRVR
+108 TVFNFVMRIR
-118 DKYRIP
+118 DKYQIS
-124 KTYEENIRPLEK
+124 KTYEETFRPMEK
-136 LPESAPGMSMQVD
+136 QPESAPGVSMQAD
-149 FGEYWMHRNDT
+149 FGEYWMHRDDT
-160 RRVKVYFFVAVMS
+160 RRVKVYFFATVMS
-173 YSRHKFTYFSRSPF
+173 HSRHKFAYFSKTPF
-187 TSELT
+187 TSELA

-207 QEIIYDQDKV
+207 KEIVYDQDKV
-217 LIHSENLGDVV
+217 FIHNENLGDVV

-233 QAFVSSEHFKCV
+233 QAFVSSEHFQCV

-316 TPYTGTPTHPQD
+316 APYTGTPLHPQD
-328 GMKEYLVRKDNT
+328 GMKEYLVRRDNT
-340 ISFHSHLYNVP
+340 INFHSHFYNVP

-356 GDGTFVWVCIKDGKV
+356 GDGTFVWVCVKDDHV
-371 EIYSNET
+371 EIYNNET
-378 GKMLCRHDV
+378 GKMLVRHPV
-387 AQIPGQAI
+387 AHIPGEAI
-395 LDETIQRP
+395 LDETIQRS

-420 GNAIVAMWLKNLYE
+420 GNALVAMWLKNLYE
-434 SKPRYYRANIN
+434 TKPRYYRANIS
-445 RINTELES
+445 RINAELES
-453 FLPEHL
+453 FLPEAL
-459 IKAFEVC
+459 IKSFEVC

-472 NANDLIS
+472 NANDLII
-479 YCDRHFGRIPKG
+479 YCERHFGRIPKG
-491 PREPSLNELLPES
+491 PREPSLAELLPET
-504 LQQLPQRSNINDYKS
+504 LHDGPQRSNINDYKS
-519 IFV
+519 IFA